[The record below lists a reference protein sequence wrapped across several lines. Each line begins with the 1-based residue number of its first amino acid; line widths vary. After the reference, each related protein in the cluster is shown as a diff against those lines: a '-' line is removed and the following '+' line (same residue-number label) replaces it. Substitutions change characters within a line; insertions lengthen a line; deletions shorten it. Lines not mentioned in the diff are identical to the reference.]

1 MKIKVLVA
9 DDQELTRDCLKIVLG
24 RRDDM
29 EVIDAVGTGTDVI
42 RSVRR
47 RQPDVIL
54 MDIRMPG
61 MDGVTCTKI
70 IKENY
75 PQIKIIVLTTFDD
88 DEYVFNALRDGA
100 SGYLLKGISMQEL
113 AEAIIKVNSGSA
125 MINPD
130 IATKVISFFSEM
142 AKGSLSIQV
151 DQVGAEEIGETE
163 WEIIRLVSRGFSNK
177 EISVELNFSE
187 GTIRNYISN
196 ILSKLDLRDRTQL
209 AIWAVQTEF
218 MGKRGWEQK

>member
-1 MKIKVLVA
+1 
-9 DDQELTRDCLKIVLG
+9 
-24 RRDDM
+24 
-29 EVIDAVGTGTDVI
+29 
-42 RSVRR
+42 
-47 RQPDVIL
+47 
-54 MDIRMPG
+54 

-75 PQIKIIVLTTFDD
+75 PGIKIIVLTTFDD

-130 IATKVISFFSEM
+130 IASKVITFFSEM

-151 DQVGAEEIGETE
+151 DRNGAEEIGETE
-163 WEIIRLVSRGFSNK
+163 WDIITLVSRGFSNK
-177 EISVELNFSE
+177 EISAELNFSE
-187 GTIRNYISN
+187 GTIRNYLST
-196 ILSKLDLRDRTQL
+196 ILSKLALRDRTQL
-209 AIWAVQTEF
+209 AIWAVQSEYL
-218 MGKRGWEQK
+218 GKRGREQR